1 MSPRRSAWWRTW
13 WLRQSAGPAA
23 HGLVAVIGLVVLAL
37 LGGWAESTPVSDQT
51 GSTVPYGVTPG
62 GVVGL
67 GDSVMAGT
75 NCGCAGIVA
84 EYAAALQPRQNGSI
98 SATNLGSNGATTSDL
113 IAQLRQ
119 HSTQREV
126 AEAKV
131 VLVVIGANDLSA
143 QRAAWQTGCPAS
155 CYQPAVEAMGDRV
168 GQLLSSI
175 ARLRTH
181 STGIVLVTDYWN
193 VFTDGAVANA
203 AGGAPLVSWSRAV
216 TRAANA
222 AICAATVGR
231 AATCVDTYQAFLSD
245 QANPTDLLASDGDHP
260 NARGVTLI
268 VQQLLAATPATLTAA
283 PVWITPAG
291 EA

>member
-1 MSPRRSAWWRTW
+1 MV
-13 WLRQSAGPAA
+13 
-23 HGLVAVIGLVVLAL
+23 GLLVLAL
-37 LGGWAESTPVSDQT
+37 LGGWAESTPVAD
-51 GSTVPYGVTPG
+51 GMGVVPYGVAPG

-84 EYAAALQPRQNGSI
+84 EYAAALQLRQVGPI

-113 IAQLRQ
+113 IAELRQ
-119 HSTQREV
+119 SSTQQEV
-126 AEAKV
+126 TEAKV

-155 CYQPAVEAMGDRV
+155 CYQPAVDAMGARV
-168 GQLLSSI
+168 GQLLGTI
-175 ARLRTH
+175 ARLRSH

-193 VFTDGAVANA
+193 VFTDGEVADA

-216 TRAANA
+216 TRAANE
-222 AICAATVGR
+222 AICAATVGHG
-231 AATCVDTYQAFLSD
+231 ASCVDTYRAFLSN

-260 NARGVTLI
+260 NARGVALI
-268 VQQLLAATPATLTAA
+268 VQQLLAATPATLATAPA
-283 PVWITPAG
+283 WVTPVGGA
-291 EA
+291 